1 VARYFVSRHAVA
13 QELARRWALDCV
25 LIDHLEAAVL
35 RHGDE
40 VIGTLPV
47 NLAATSLARLW
58 RNQGRHA
65 DTTALIHPST
75 AVSPKA
81 SKRVICKPRRP
92 FLTLRDE
99 LKDPAAG

>member
-1 VARYFVSRHAVA
+1 MARYFVSRHAGA
-13 QELARRWALDCV
+13 KELARRWALDCV
-25 LIDHLEAAVL
+25 LIDHLDAAVL

-65 DTTALIHPST
+65 DATALIQPVYCRFTEGFETSDLQ
-75 AVSPKA
+75 AAKA
-81 SKRVICKPRRP
+81 LLDS
-92 FLTLRDE
+92 LR
-99 LKDPAAG
+99 